1 MLENQRKTI
10 VFASYGP
17 PGTPKMRPRWAQV
30 GRRWP
35 QDGPRW
41 PKMAPRSPKM
51 APRCAQVALRC
62 PSCPEDG
69 SQHRAD
75 TAIFPFFAHVP
86 SENTVLASSQRP
98 QHKSATRGTR
108 EKTSY
113 RHRVN
118 IVIFPFF
125 EDIPSEITILA
136 PSGRP
141 NINLS

>member
-1 MLENQRKTI
+1 MPKHLKKMK
-10 VFASYGP
+10 VFAGYGL

-86 SENTVLASSQRP
+86 SENAVFHKPVLAWEREARLRLGVSKHEAVSPRRPKVSQDVP
-98 QHKSATRGTR
+98 KMGARGL
-108 EKTSY
+108 KM
-113 RHRVN
+113 
-118 IVIFPFF
+118 
-125 EDIPSEITILA
+125 
-136 PSGRP
+136 GRCD
-141 NINLS
+141 